1 MTKTVTLK
9 GFNHVAWRCIDA
21 EQTRHFY
28 EDILGLPLAH
38 IVKSDHVPSTGEYA
52 PYCHLFFEFA
62 DNSYLAFFDIRDN
75 KGATLSEDMPRWIH
89 HFAME
94 VDTMEEVLTM
104 KKRLEDAG
112 IEVLG
117 VTDHHFIQSIYFF
130 DPNGLASKSPCV
142 PKPGSTW
149 RRPNRKHTRSS
160 RSGIRTRRR
169 RRSCR
174 LKRTGRTSAPDELC
188 LRHFE
193 SCCPHDH
200 LAAL

>member
-1 MTKTVTLK
+1 MGEIMKKTVSLK
-9 GFNHVAWRCIDA
+9 GLNHVAWRCIDA

-28 EDILGLPLAH
+28 EDILGLPLVH

-75 KGATLSEDMPRWIH
+75 KGATLSEDMPKWIH

-130 DPNGLASKSPCV
+130 DPNGLRLEITMRSETKEYMEDAK
-142 PKPGSTW
+142 
-149 RRPNRKHTRSS
+149 RKAHTQ
-160 RSGIRTRRR
+160 
-169 RRSCR
+169 
-174 LKRTGRTSAPDELC
+174 
-188 LRHFE
+188 
-193 SCCPHDH
+193 
-200 LAAL
+200 LAEWTKDKEAAAKAAA